1 MTKEQASSTQTS
13 QDDLFAAAAEPLS
26 AATSSAIS
34 SDTAEL
40 RKQWDVLA
48 RAVTKYQFEYYI
60 NGESSIPDADFDA
73 LLQQLTSIEDQMGF
87 VPQGSPTTKVG
98 GGFETE
104 FTSVAHVVRML
115 SLDNAFTF
123 DEVEAWAERVHSG
136 LGSAQV
142 DYLCEVKIDGL
153 AISLVYENG
162 VLTRAVTRGDG
173 TTGEDV
179 TLNVRTISSVPAE
192 LGGDPKLHPSLVE
205 IRGEVFMAVEHFNAL
220 NAAQEAA
227 GAKTFANPRN
237 AAAGSLR
244 QKDPRITATRT
255 LSMYAHGLGA
265 LEWAAG
271 SPVDLV
277 KQSDVYSLYKEWGIP
292 VSPHNSVEQG
302 LSAVKAKIDYYG
314 ENRHS
319 IEHELDG
326 FVIKV
331 DQLSQQAQLG
341 TTSRAPRWAVAFKY
355 PPEEVTTKLIDI
367 LVNVGRTGRVTPFGQ
382 MEPVVVAG
390 STVAMATLH
399 NFHEVVRKDVR
410 PGDTVI
416 IRKAGDVIPEI
427 LGSVPELRPADS
439 AAWEPP
445 THCPSCGTEIVE
457 IKAGDKDR
465 RCPNAKSC
473 PSQLRERVFAIGQR
487 SGFDIEALGW
497 EAAVALCDPES
508 STPPHILDER
518 VKALA
523 PEAGALDIFSSE
535 STDVQHAEMNEDARL
550 DEHLRSL
557 KPLLTTEADLFE
569 LANPQSEL
577 SLRLAEVKVWRE
589 RKLKSGPKWELLPYF
604 YSKATASK
612 PSVPTATTIK
622 LFDEMEKAKAQPLWR
637 VLVGLSIR
645 HVGPTAARALATHFG
660 SLDAIREASL
670 EELAAVEGVGLTI
683 AESVQEWFKEDWR
696 VGIVDSWK
704 AAGVTM
710 ADERDESVTRTLEGL
725 TVVVTGGLE
734 GFTRDSVKEAI
745 ISRGG
750 KAAGSVSKKTDFVV
764 VGENAGSKETKAR
777 DLGIRILDEAG
788 FVALL
793 AGGPEAVA
801 D

>member
-1 MTKEQASSTQTS
+1 MTKKPESTTPANAHTKPEQGGLL
-13 QDDLFAAAAEPLS
+13 DLFESSQSDPAADA
-26 AATSSAIS
+26 
-34 SDTAEL
+34 L
-40 RKQWDVLA
+40 RVQWDELA
-48 RAVTKYQFEYYI
+48 RALTQYQFEYYI

-73 LLQQLTSIEDQMGF
+73 LLQKLANLEERMGF

-98 GGFETE
+98 GGFATE
-104 FTSVAHVVRML
+104 FTSVNHVVRML
-115 SLDNAFTF
+115 SLDNAFSF
-123 DEVEAWAERVHSG
+123 DEVAAWADRVHAG

-162 VLTRAVTRGDG
+162 ILARAVTRGDG
-173 TTGEDV
+173 VTGEDV
-179 TLNVRTISSVPAE
+179 TLNVRTISSIPAQ
-192 LGGDPKLHPSLVE
+192 LAGDPSLHPSLVE
-205 IRGEVFMAVEHFNAL
+205 IRGEVFMAVEDFNSL

-244 QKDPRITATRT
+244 QKDPRVTATRT

-265 LEWAAG
+265 LQWNGAA
-271 SPVDLV
+271 PVDL
-277 KQSDVYSLYKEWGIP
+277 KRQSDVYDLYKEWGIP

-302 LSAVKAKIDYYG
+302 LDSVKAKIEYYG
-314 ENRHS
+314 EHRHS

-331 DQLSQQAQLG
+331 DELALQAQLG

-427 LGSVPELRPADS
+427 LGSVAALRPADS
-439 AAWEPP
+439 VAWEPP
-445 THCPSCGTEIVE
+445 TECPSCGTEIVE

-465 RCPNAKSC
+465 RCPNAESC

-497 EAAVALCDPES
+497 EAAVALCDPDS
-508 STPPHILDER
+508 STPPHILQER
-518 VKALA
+518 QKAFDAYEGEAKLTLGIESYTIA
-523 PEAGALDIFSSE
+523 PLGTGLPEDILPL
-535 STDVQHAEMNEDARL
+535 MPL
-550 DEHLRSL
+550 LRS
-557 KPLLTTEADLFE
+557 EAELFE
-569 LANPQSEL
+569 LADPQSEL
-577 SLRLAEVKVWRE
+577 SQALAHVKVWRE

-612 PSVPTATTIK
+612 PSAPTATTTK
-622 LFDEMEKAKAQPLWR
+622 LFAEMEKAKSQPLWR
-637 VLVGLSIR
+637 VIVGLSIR

-660 SLDAIREASL
+660 SMDAIRNASL

-683 AESVQEWFKEDWR
+683 AESVQEWFKDEWR
-696 VGIVDSWK
+696 VQIVDSW
-704 AAGVTM
+704 AEAGVTM
-710 ADERDESVTRTLEGL
+710 ADVRDESIERTLEGL
-725 TVVVTGGLE
+725 TIVVTGGLQ

-750 KAAGSVSKKTDFVV
+750 KASGSVSKKTDFVV
-764 VGENAGSKETKAR
+764 VGENAGSKEAKAIE
-777 DLGIRILDEAG
+777 LGLRILDEDG

-793 AGGPEAVA
+793 NGGPDAVA
-801 D
+801 